1 MLNIDIIIKAITL
14 LHRERELGEEAT
26 DNSNDL
32 VRTIL
37 DTMGESKLYSGGDSE
52 VLDNLKHMIRD
63 MVNNPN
69 NYDKTTLLQSLELI
83 IQDKPNLLKVID
95 KTINVEL
102 AVPSLKRTIISL
114 RNTLNNY
121 YKEQKIKTLL
131 STASYKITTG
141 NLGNESIQ
149 EFANKLMTNLEALS
163 NTTTTKDPGI
173 VDEIDIGNSD
183 DMNILLN
190 KVKEQS
196 GENGR
201 LKTGWKELN
210 DMLGGGLRRG
220 ETVITSALQHNYKSG
235 FVQSLFM
242 QIPIHNVPVMTD
254 PSKKPLILL
263 ISFEDD
269 AEIIANFMYRYL
281 YFNEHNEIPD
291 LTSITNSEVAKY
303 IKEKLGVN
311 GYHAKIIRVN
321 PSEWTYK
328 HMFNKIL
335 EYEAAGF
342 EIHATIVD
350 YLSKLPT
357 TGCITSGPMG
367 TDLRDLWNRCRN
379 FFSSKGILFVSP
391 HQLSVDAKQLLRNGV
406 SAQTLVKEIAN
417 KGYYEGSRQL
427 DQVVDLEIH
436 QHIAYI
442 NKKPFLTFQRG
453 KRRFPEIIDEN
464 KKYFMLPFPH
474 KAPIKENINSDEPSI
489 TNASSDDTSNFD
501 F

>member
-1 MLNIDIIIKAITL
+1 MLRGDLTNHPNIT
-14 LHRERELGEEAT
+14 
-26 DNSNDL
+26 
-32 VRTIL
+32 
-37 DTMGESKLYSGGDSE
+37 
-52 VLDNLKHMIRD
+52 
-63 MVNNPN
+63 
-69 NYDKTTLLQSLELI
+69 
-83 IQDKPNLLKVID
+83 
-95 KTINVEL
+95 
-102 AVPSLKRTIISL
+102 
-114 RNTLNNY
+114 
-121 YKEQKIKTLL
+121 
-131 STASYKITTG
+131 
-141 NLGNESIQ
+141 
-149 EFANKLMTNLEALS
+149 F
-163 NTTTTKDPGI
+163 
-173 VDEIDIGNSD
+173 
-183 DMNILLN
+183 
-190 KVKEQS
+190 
-196 GENGR
+196 
-201 LKTGWKELN
+201 
-210 DMLGGGLRRG
+210 RRG